1 MACCLRFFTNESSS
15 DIPLSLAIANC
26 SVADFL
32 DPLAF
37 FALTLAFSGLSG
49 F

>member
-1 MACCLRFFTNESSS
+1 LFEVICLEIFFLINV
-15 DIPLSLAIANC
+15 ISL
-26 SVADFL
+26 ADFL